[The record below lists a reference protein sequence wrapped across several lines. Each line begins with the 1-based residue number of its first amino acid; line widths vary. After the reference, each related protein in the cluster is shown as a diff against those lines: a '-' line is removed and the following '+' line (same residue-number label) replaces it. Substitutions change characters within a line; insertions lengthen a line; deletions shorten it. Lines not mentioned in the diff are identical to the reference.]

1 MLKSL
6 RELTAKLPVAI
17 SKHQNLIIAFVLM
30 AGLTLGA
37 GLFVGEL
44 WGEGKVD
51 RPLTPSA
58 QKYSSARVQGAST
71 SATGASNTP
80 ADSSS
85 VKTTAASSSK
95 VSPSSAPVSSSKSG
109 ASSTASTSTAHSSK
123 PTPAP
128 APPPSATNPVNINT
142 ASAKELDALPGI
154 GATYAQRI
162 INNRPY
168 ASADEL
174 ITKVDPSTG
183 KAILYVSTYNKIK
196 DMISVQ

>member
-71 SATGASNTP
+71 SATGASNTG

-95 VSPSSAPVSSSKSG
+95 VRSSSAPVSSSKSG
-109 ASSTASTSTAHSSK
+109 ASSTRRRLIWWRGRG
-123 PTPAP
+123 
-128 APPPSATNPVNINT
+128 PSR
-142 ASAKELDALPGI
+142 GI
-154 GATYAQRI
+154 
-162 INNRPY
+162 
-168 ASADEL
+168 E
-174 ITKVDPSTG
+174 
-183 KAILYVSTYNKIK
+183 
-196 DMISVQ
+196 